1 MFSKDK
7 KEFDRLIYE
16 NDIFKVKIKQLSD
29 DIKKLDAMYD
39 KQTKKVETLTAT
51 LNRRNA
57 EIRKLNKIIN
67 KLIES
72 ED

>member
-7 KEFDRLIYE
+7 KEFDRLMYE
-16 NDIFKVKIKQLSD
+16 NDIFKVKIKQLSE
-29 DIKKLDAMYD
+29 DINKISAMYD
-39 KQTKKVETLTAT
+39 KQTIKVETLTAT

-72 ED
+72 E